1 MKFRS
6 LRVDGFGRLADRTFT
21 FGPGLN
27 VVTGPNEAGK
37 STLAAALIASLYGLQ
52 RGEKDRW
59 RPWTGNAYAT
69 ALTYTTADGA
79 VWEVHR
85 AYERDAKGVRVF
97 DADGADAAGRMGSG
111 KTVNPG
117 DAQLGISLDVF
128 TQTACVRQRAVGL
141 DASCANE
148 VSTALAHALDGGPK
162 EDAALGALAR
172 LDEALRKH
180 VGTER
185 AHKNA
190 PLKALRDEEQRR
202 RRAAEEARAT
212 LGALAGLRLKID
224 TERSEAARAG
234 AALSDLERHTRALQA
249 ARLRARL
256 DALKDYRDELASV
269 QSARA
274 AFDDVHDFDADRVAA
289 LDDAFHSWRSAES
302 VADAAAIAVAEERLS
317 AGESLE
323 LADRDHDAGAF
334 DDDAL
339 DALRAAA
346 GQAEAAH
353 ARASAAGSEAASA
366 RRDDPRR
373 GVDGFIAVVAFVAAL
388 GDAALATAHLWWWAA
403 FATVVAI
410 GGGFTAVARSR
421 TRAARRRDADAKQ
434 QAADAAAAEEH
445 RLAGVVAA
453 VLEPL
458 GIATL
463 DELLRRRDRYVAL
476 RARERA
482 ALKAETRARTAA
494 EAAAA
499 EATRFDALASFLVDD
514 VPGDRAQR
522 RAAAKARAARRGQ
535 RDGLDAHLAMLA
547 LRRGDILH
555 GDDDFSL
562 QAEYDALLADGVE
575 PAARDDAQ
583 QLRAFERE
591 HAQLDERARDA
602 EKIVA
607 TLEGALRAGEAN
619 VPDVASLDEAL
630 AQTQAEIERL
640 TVFERA
646 IKLARST
653 IDTRKDEAH
662 RAFARRLEEYS
673 AGVLG
678 SVSGGRYGEIRVNPA
693 TLAIGVRVPE
703 TGLIEELD
711 VLSAGTRDQV
721 ALVVRFATA
730 RMFAEGLETPPVLLD
745 DPFAFWDEQRI
756 ARCLP
761 ALFHGALDAQCIL
774 FTTSDGLAEA
784 AVAAGAARIA
794 LYDERKT
801 STNVRA
807 NVYAS
812 PGQRAET

>member
-1 MKFRS
+1 VKLRS
-6 LRVDGFGRLADRTFT
+6 LRVDGFGRLADRTFS

-97 DADGADAAGRMGSG
+97 DAAGADAAARIGSG

-128 TQTACVRQRAVGL
+128 MQTACVRQRAVGL
-141 DASCANE
+141 DASCASD

-162 EDAALGALAR
+162 EDAALGALGR
-172 LDEALRKH
+172 LDDALRKY

-190 PLKALRDEEQRR
+190 PLKALRDEEQRHH
-202 RRAAEEARAT
+202 RAAGEARAT

-224 TERSEAARAG
+224 TARNDAARVA

-256 DALKDYRDELASV
+256 DALKEYRAELASV
-269 QSARA
+269 QTARA

-317 AGESLE
+317 VAESME
-323 LADRDHDAGAF
+323 LADRNRDVGSF

-339 DALRAAA
+339 EALRAAA
-346 GQAEAAH
+346 AQAEAAH
-353 ARASAAGSEAASA
+353 ARATIAGSEAAAA
-366 RRDDPRR
+366 RRYDPRR
-373 GVDGFIAVVAFVAAL
+373 GFDGFVAVVAFIAAIA
-388 GDAALATAHLWWWAA
+388 DAALATAHLWWWAGL
-403 FATVVAI
+403 ATLVAI
-410 GGGFTAVARSR
+410 AGGCVAVARSR
-421 TRAARRRDADAKQ
+421 ARAARDRNAGAKQ
-434 QAADAAAAEEH
+434 RAADTAVAEEQ
-445 RLAGVVAA
+445 RLTAVVAA

-458 GIATL
+458 GIASL

-476 RARERA
+476 RGRERA

-494 EAAAA
+494 DAAAA

-522 RAAAKARAARRGQ
+522 RAAANVRATRRRE

-547 LRRGDILH
+547 LRRGDILR

-562 QAEYDALLADGVE
+562 QAEYDALLAAGVE
-575 PAARDDAQ
+575 PAVHDDAQ
-583 QLRAFERE
+583 QMRALERE

-602 EKIVA
+602 EKTVA

-619 VPDVASLDEAL
+619 VPDVAALDEAL
-630 AQTQAEIERL
+630 AQTQSEIERV
-640 TVFERA
+640 TAFERA
-646 IKLARST
+646 IKLARRT

-678 SVSGGRYGEIRVNPA
+678 AVSGGRYGEIRVNPA
-693 TLAIGVRVPE
+693 TLAIAVRVPE
-703 TGLIEELD
+703 TGMIEELD
-711 VLSAGTRDQV
+711 ILSAGTRDQV

-745 DPFAFWDEQRI
+745 DPFAFWDEERI

-774 FTTSDGLAEA
+774 FTTSDDLAQA
-784 AVAAGAARIA
+784 AVAAGATRIA
-794 LYDERKT
+794 LYDERNT